1 MQTGIKVGDC
11 MKTSLVTVSEG
22 ASLSDAAALMRD
34 KKVGSLLVKD
44 ASNKIYGLVSERDFV
59 VKALA
64 GKKFDAKV
72 KDLASKPLI
81 SVSAEADL
89 SEAARLMGDNDV
101 KRLVVTT
108 DKKIVG
114 ILSQKDVIRISPS
127 LYDLIAEK
135 SNVKPMVRA

>member
-1 MQTGIKVGDC
+1 
-11 MKTSLVTVSEG
+11 MKTSLVTVNEG
-22 ASLSDAAALMRD
+22 AVVSDAAALMRD

-44 ASNKIYGLVSERDFV
+44 ASNKMYAIVSERDLV

-64 GKKFDAKV
+64 NKKFDAKV

-81 SVSAEADL
+81 SVSSEADL

-101 KRLVVTT
+101 KRLVVTS

-135 SNVKPMVRA
+135 SNVRPNAR

>member
-1 MQTGIKVGDC
+1 

>member
-1 MQTGIKVGDC
+1 
-11 MKTSLVTVSEG
+11 MKTSLVTVGEDV
-22 ASLSDAAALMRD
+22 LVSDAAALMRD

-44 ASNKIYGLVSERDFV
+44 ASNKIYGIVSERDLV

-64 GKKFDAKV
+64 AKKFEAKIKEV
-72 KDLASKPLI
+72 ASKPLVSI
-81 SVSAEADL
+81 SAEADL
-89 SEAARLMGDNDV
+89 SDAARLMGDNDV
-101 KRLVVTT
+101 KRLVVTS

-135 SNVKPMVRA
+135 ANAKLRTF